1 MGCGCG
7 GSSRKTG
14 TASYELTTPSGEK
27 HTYSSPVEARL
38 NRTRAGGGTIRTV
51 RTPVTN

>member
-7 GSSRKTG
+7 GNRRTTG
-14 TASYELTTPSGEK
+14 KASYELTTPSGEK
-27 HTYSSPVEARL
+27 HTYDSVVEARM

-51 RTPVTN
+51 REPAQT